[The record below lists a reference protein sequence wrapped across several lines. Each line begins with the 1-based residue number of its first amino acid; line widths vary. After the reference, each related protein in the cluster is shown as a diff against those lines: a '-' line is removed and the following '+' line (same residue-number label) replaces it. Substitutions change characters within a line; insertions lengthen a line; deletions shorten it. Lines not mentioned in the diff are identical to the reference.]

1 MSDAAA
7 PESNQKPSAKMERL
21 IDEALSIVKEFSSEP
36 GMDLYFKHCRKL
48 ISDFLLFIALL
59 FCVLSLSPTHQT
71 TRSFSLLHLTQMA
84 LSS

>member
-48 ISDFLLFIALL
+48 SDFLLFIALL